1 VQGQRDLRGLD
12 ESDVVG
18 ACGGGGDGGTE
29 GYGHAGAVG
38 TVVGVAVAVGGCVH
52 GHHGGGRGAG
62 GGAGDEE
69 GLAAG
74 GVGGDHGGDVGGV
87 CAVVA
92 VEEHGCCDGCLG
104 LGEEG
109 EEGGGEEECKGLHFG
124 GCMKVEGGG
133 MGIEMMIWDGFW

>member
-1 VQGQRDLRGLD
+1 VQRQRDLRRLD

-29 GYGHAGAVG
+29 GYGDAGAVG
-38 TVVGVAVAVGGCVH
+38 TVVGVAVAVGGCIH

-69 GLAAG
+69 CLPARC
-74 GVGGDHGGDVGGV
+74 VGGDHRCNVGGV

-92 VEEHGCCDGCLG
+92 VEEHGGCDWGLG
-104 LGEEG
+104 VGEEG
-109 EEGGGEEECKGLHFG
+109 EEGGGQEEGEGLHFG
-124 GCMKVEGGG
+124 GGCVRFRRGR
-133 MGIEMMIWDGFW
+133 